1 MNRKYLVVDD
11 NLEFAENVA
20 EILTDAG
27 ADVFVAAEGK
37 QALEQVKCTRFDGV
51 VTDMKMP
58 GLSGTQLLKQV
69 REFDPGV
76 PVVLLSAWAPDAQVD
91 EARRLGLL
99 AFLSKAS
106 GTPRLLELLEHAR
119 RDATVLLV
127 EDDHLLVDNLT
138 EALNEHGFTVC
149 AASTVSELETLS
161 VTPFVVLVDLRLSG
175 SEDGESLRRVR
186 ARYPG
191 TPVVVVTAL
200 RDFVEEPGV
209 AVFRKP
215 FDTSRLVDAL
225 ESLAQKV
232 SHG

>member
-1 MNRKYLVVDD
+1 MTRKYLVVDD
-11 NLEFAENVA
+11 NAEFAENVA

-37 QALEQVKCTRFDGV
+37 AALEQMRCTRFDGV

-58 GLSGTQLLKQV
+58 GISGAELLKQV

-76 PVVLLSAWAPDAQVD
+76 PVVLLSAWASDTQVD
-91 EARRLGLL
+91 EAKRLGLL

-127 EDDHLLVDNLT
+127 EDDHSLVDNLT
-138 EALNEHGFTVC
+138 EALNQHGFTVC
-149 AASTVSELETLS
+149 SASTLGELDALA
-161 VTPFVVLVDLRLSG
+161 VKPFVALVDLRMTG
-175 SEDGESLRRVR
+175 SADGESLRQVR
-186 ARYPG
+186 ARFPG
-191 TPVVVVTAL
+191 TPVVVVTAM
-200 RDFVEEPGV
+200 RDFQEEPGV

-215 FDTSRLVDAL
+215 IDTTRLVDAL
-225 ESLAQKV
+225 ESLARKA
-232 SHG
+232 GPG